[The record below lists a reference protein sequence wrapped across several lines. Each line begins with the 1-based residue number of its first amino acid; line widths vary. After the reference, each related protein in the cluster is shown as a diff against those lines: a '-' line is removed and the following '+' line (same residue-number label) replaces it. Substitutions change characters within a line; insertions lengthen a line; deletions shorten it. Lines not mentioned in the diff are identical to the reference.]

1 MSDAD
6 TDEYE
11 VNVAL
16 SLRSVPDG
24 AGELV
29 HVRVASDERD
39 AVYVPDCEGVPD
51 GVCVDDTVCVP
62 VRLPRVPDVD
72 DVRERVAVDDAVIDD
87 VGLALGRNAATSA
100 ESMSCSPVSMQL
112 SIAPPPPLRPAVL
125 CAATRFGANSDADRM

>member
-51 GVCVDDTVCVP
+51 GVCVDDATFVP
-62 VRLPRVPDVD
+62 VPLRVPDVD

-87 VGLALGRNAATSA
+87 VGLALGRNSATSA

-125 CAATRFGANSDADRM
+125 CAATRFGAKSDADRM